1 MTGPRPSVAVG
12 PGRPVP
18 AGATAHEAVLRQAA
32 RSPHAT
38 ALRGP
43 GGARLTYAGLVAR
56 ARAVRDL
63 LVEAGVPA
71 RGFVPVLA
79 RAGADSAVAALG
91 VLLAGAAYAAVDP
104 DWPVRRLRGVI
115 EDLGARVV
123 LDAAGASA
131 TLQAALPSGV
141 RTVPLPGPGAVR
153 PAAAETGRPAVGA
166 DDPACVFFTSGSTGR
181 PKGVVLPHRAF
192 VRTFVD
198 GGYAA
203 FGPGT
208 VMPLLAAPY
217 WDAGALEVFGP
228 LMNGGTCVTPDET
241 PITPDG
247 LRSLVTG
254 QGVDTLWLT
263 SSLLNLIVDEDPGAF
278 TGIRHLL
285 CGGERLSPP
294 HLAALLDHHPGLR
307 VTNGYGPVESM
318 VFVST
323 HDVRRADT
331 ADPDG
336 IPVGRPV
343 RGTVLAVL
351 DPETLRPAA
360 RGTEGELWV
369 AGDGLALGYLHRP
382 EENARRFADVS
393 LPSHGTLRAYA
404 TGDRV
409 RMDAG
414 DRLSYVGRA
423 DRQFKIRGYRVEPGE
438 VERRIAALPGI
449 RHAFLVPLRD
459 PHAAV
464 TGTVCA
470 YTTDNTA
477 PLPEPTLR
485 DTAAA
490 TLPSYLRPDHYL
502 HLRSVPLGP
511 TGKADLR
518 AVEAWVRE
526 RRGAGGAGGEV
537 LRVGG
542 PTGAAKGGDAL
553 GAGDGSGDRVGSAG
567 ASAAPGTEVVAVA
580 GGALGIGAGAASA
593 PAAQA
598 KGVAGP
604 ADGPALPG
612 TGVVGSPGGSAGPGA
627 GRVGAGGGG
636 LGVGDRVGPVGVSA
650 VPAAAVPGT
659 PDAAPALCHAREILA
674 APGLRADSDLLT
686 SGASSL
692 HVLRIAARFSRLLGV
707 RLSARDVYENPS
719 VAALEKLAA
728 ARGAE
733 EPAGD
738 SGPGDPDGLSP
749 GERRFWLASR
759 LAPGAPGH
767 VAVSRIEADGP
778 LDPERLRQAL
788 AAVAAVHP
796 ALRTTFPREGG
807 RPRRRVVEA
816 PAPPPLLIRT
826 AAPGDHLPRPAA
838 DGERAPAV
846 GLAEQALTRELTA
859 RVRDLEGGPLFAAGV
874 VEAADGRRVLLLA
887 VHHIVYDGRS
897 EEILVADLAA
907 AYAGRPPAP
916 APAPPTAVPRA
927 GAGAAREFWR
937 GRLAGLAAPRWPG
950 GAAPG
955 LREVWT
961 RPVVA
966 HPVDLGA
973 RDTARLREFAVR
985 ERYPVLVPLLAAW
998 WRALAKVTGQ
1008 DDLAVGTVVEDRP
1021 DGHDRTVGYFA
1032 NGLPVRIAADPALD
1046 GPALLGLVRERLLE
1060 VFAHTALGTDE
1071 VAACAPRPAPGR
1083 APLYQNLLAL
1093 QRVAA
1098 PAEAD
1103 GVRFTPLPAPALGC
1117 QTELTCE
1124 LWDDGRSFAGA
1135 VTAPEGLLG
1144 PAALAE
1150 TADLF
1155 TTVLADLT
1163 GRTELLG
1170 DPS

>member
-43 GGARLTYAGLVAR
+43 GGARLTYAGLVTR

-71 RGFVPVLA
+71 RGFVPVAA

-104 DWPVRRLRGVI
+104 DWPARRLRGVI

-131 TLQAALPSGV
+131 TLPAALPPGV

-382 EENARRFADVS
+382 EENARRFADVA
-393 LPSHGTLRAYA
+393 LPGHGTLRAYA

-459 PHAAV
+459 PHATV

-477 PLPEPTLR
+477 PLPEPALR
-485 DTAAA
+485 DTATA

-502 HLRSVPLGP
+502 HLPSVPLGP

-526 RRGAGGAGGEV
+526 RRGAAGAGGAGGEA
-537 LRVGG
+537 LRAGV
-542 PTGAAKGGDAL
+542 PTGAAKAATAGVAL
-553 GAGDGSGDRVGSAG
+553 GAGDGNGDRVGS
-567 ASAAPGTEVVAVA
+567 
-580 GGALGIGAGAASA
+580 
-593 PAAQA
+593 
-598 KGVAGP
+598 
-604 ADGPALPG
+604 
-612 TGVVGSPGGSAGPGA
+612 
-627 GRVGAGGGG
+627 
-636 LGVGDRVGPVGVSA
+636 VGVSA
-650 VPAAAVPGT
+650 VPASAVPAAVAPDT
-659 PDAAPALCHAREILA
+659 PDAAPALRHARDILA

-719 VAALEKLAA
+719 VAALERLAA
-728 ARGAE
+728 ARGTE

-759 LAPGAPGH
+759 LAPDAPGH

-826 AAPGDHLPRPAA
+826 AAPGDRRPRPAA
-838 DGERAPAV
+838 DANRHPRSTPDGEHAPAV
-846 GLAEQALTRELTA
+846 GPVEQALTRELAA

-907 AYAGRPPAP
+907 AYAGRSPAP

-955 LREVWT
+955 IREVWT

-966 HPVDLGA
+966 HPVDLGP

-1032 NGLPVRIAADPALD
+1032 NGLPVRIAADPSLD

-1150 TADLF
+1150 TAALF
-1155 TTVLADLT
+1155 TTGLADLT

>member
-71 RGFVPVLA
+71 RGFVPVAA

-104 DWPVRRLRGVI
+104 DWPARRLRGVI

-131 TLQAALPSGV
+131 TLPAALPPGV

-285 CGGERLSPP
+285 CGGERLSPS

-382 EENARRFADVS
+382 EENARRFADVA
-393 LPSHGTLRAYA
+393 LPGHGTLRAYA

-459 PHAAV
+459 PHATV

-477 PLPEPTLR
+477 PLAEPALR
-485 DTAAA
+485 DTATA

-502 HLRSVPLGP
+502 HLPSVPLGP

-526 RRGAGGAGGEV
+526 RRGAAGAGGAGGEA
-537 LRVGG
+537 LRAGV
-542 PTGAAKGGDAL
+542 PTGAARAATAGVAL
-553 GAGDGSGDRVGSAG
+553 GAGDGNGDRVGS
-567 ASAAPGTEVVAVA
+567 
-580 GGALGIGAGAASA
+580 
-593 PAAQA
+593 
-598 KGVAGP
+598 
-604 ADGPALPG
+604 
-612 TGVVGSPGGSAGPGA
+612 
-627 GRVGAGGGG
+627 
-636 LGVGDRVGPVGVSA
+636 VGVSA
-650 VPAAAVPGT
+650 VPAAAVPAAVAPDT
-659 PDAAPALCHAREILA
+659 PDAAPALRHARDILA

-719 VAALEKLAA
+719 VAALERLAA
-728 ARGAE
+728 ARGTE

-759 LAPGAPGH
+759 LAPDAPGH

-826 AAPGDHLPRPAA
+826 AAPGDHRPRPAA
-838 DGERAPAV
+838 DANRHPRSTPDGEHAPAV
-846 GLAEQALTRELTA
+846 GPVEQALTRELAA

-907 AYAGRPPAP
+907 AYAGRSPAP
-916 APAPPTAVPRA
+916 APAP
-927 GAGAAREFWR
+927 
-937 GRLAGLAAPRWPG
+937 
-950 GAAPG
+950 
-955 LREVWT
+955 
-961 RPVVA
+961 
-966 HPVDLGA
+966 
-973 RDTARLREFAVR
+973 
-985 ERYPVLVPLLAAW
+985 LL
-998 WRALAKVTGQ
+998 
-1008 DDLAVGTVVEDRP
+1008 DDLIEIGPGDKIVV
-1021 DGHDRTVGYFA
+1021 
-1032 NGLPVRIAADPALD
+1032 
-1046 GPALLGLVRERLLE
+1046 
-1060 VFAHTALGTDE
+1060 
-1071 VAACAPRPAPGR
+1071 
-1083 APLYQNLLAL
+1083 
-1093 QRVAA
+1093 
-1098 PAEAD
+1098 D
-1103 GVRFTPLPAPALGC
+1103 GV
-1117 QTELTCE
+1117 
-1124 LWDDGRSFAGA
+1124 
-1135 VTAPEGLLG
+1135 
-1144 PAALAE
+1144 
-1150 TADLF
+1150 
-1155 TTVLADLT
+1155 
-1163 GRTELLG
+1163 
-1170 DPS
+1170 

>member
-43 GGARLTYAGLVAR
+43 GGARLTYAGLVTR

-71 RGFVPVLA
+71 RGFVPVAA

-104 DWPVRRLRGVI
+104 DWPARRLRGVI

-131 TLQAALPSGV
+131 TLPAALPPGV

-382 EENARRFADVS
+382 EENARRFADVA
-393 LPSHGTLRAYA
+393 LPGHGTLRAYA

-459 PHAAV
+459 PHATV

-477 PLPEPTLR
+477 PLPEPALR
-485 DTAAA
+485 DTATA

-502 HLRSVPLGP
+502 HLPSVPLGP

-526 RRGAGGAGGEV
+526 RRGAAGAGGAGGEA
-537 LRVGG
+537 LRAGV
-542 PTGAAKGGDAL
+542 PTGAAKAATAGVAL
-553 GAGDGSGDRVGSAG
+553 GAGDGNGDRVGS
-567 ASAAPGTEVVAVA
+567 
-580 GGALGIGAGAASA
+580 
-593 PAAQA
+593 
-598 KGVAGP
+598 
-604 ADGPALPG
+604 
-612 TGVVGSPGGSAGPGA
+612 
-627 GRVGAGGGG
+627 
-636 LGVGDRVGPVGVSA
+636 VGVSA
-650 VPAAAVPGT
+650 VPAAAVPAAVAPDT
-659 PDAAPALCHAREILA
+659 PDAAPALRHARDILA

-719 VAALEKLAA
+719 VAALERLAA
-728 ARGAE
+728 ARGTE

-759 LAPGAPGH
+759 LAPDAPGH

-826 AAPGDHLPRPAA
+826 AAPGDHRPRPAA
-838 DGERAPAV
+838 DANRHPRSTPDGEHAPAV
-846 GLAEQALTRELTA
+846 GPVEQALTRELTA

-907 AYAGRPPAP
+907 AYAGRSPAP

-955 LREVWT
+955 IREVWT

-966 HPVDLGA
+966 HPVDLGP

-1032 NGLPVRIAADPALD
+1032 NGLPVRIAADPSLD

-1150 TADLF
+1150 TAALF
-1155 TTVLADLT
+1155 TTGLADLT

>member
-71 RGFVPVLA
+71 RGFVPVVA

-104 DWPVRRLRGVI
+104 DWPARRLRGVI

-131 TLQAALPSGV
+131 TLPAALPPGV
-141 RTVPLPGPGAVR
+141 RAVPLPGPGAVR
-153 PAAAETGRPAVGA
+153 PAAPETGRPAVGA

-382 EENARRFADVS
+382 EENARRFADVA
-393 LPSHGTLRAYA
+393 LPGLGTLRAYA

-409 RMDAG
+409 RMDDG

-438 VERRIAALPGI
+438 VERRIAALPGV

-459 PHAAV
+459 PHATV

-470 YTTDNTA
+470 YTTHNTA
-477 PLPEPTLR
+477 PLPDPTLR
-485 DTAAA
+485 HAAA
-490 TLPSYLRPDHYL
+490 TTLPSYLRPDHYL
-502 HLRSVPLGP
+502 HLPSIPLGP
-511 TGKADLR
+511 TGKTDLR
-518 AVEAWVRE
+518 AVETWARE
-526 RRGAGGAGGEV
+526 QRGAAGAGG
-537 LRVGG
+537 
-542 PTGAAKGGDAL
+542 GAAVAASGRGAL
-553 GAGDGSGDRVGSAG
+553 GAGAGDGAGSTG
-567 ASAAPGTEVVAVA
+567 ASAA
-580 GGALGIGAGAASA
+580 
-593 PAAQA
+593 QA
-598 KGVAGP
+598 KEVAGP

-612 TGVVGSPGGSAGPGA
+612 TGVVGS
-627 GRVGAGGGG
+627 
-636 LGVGDRVGPVGVSA
+636 VGVSA
-650 VPAAAVPGT
+650 VPAAA
-659 PDAAPALCHAREILA
+659 LRHARDILA
-674 APGLRADSDLLT
+674 VPGLRADSDLLT

-738 SGPGDPDGLSP
+738 AGSGDPDGLSP

-759 LAPGAPGH
+759 LAPDAPGH
-767 VAVSRIEADGP
+767 VAVSRIEVDGP

-788 AAVAAVHP
+788 VAVAAVHP

-826 AAPGDHLPRPAA
+826 ATSGDHRPRPAA
-838 DGERAPAV
+838 DANHHPRSTPDGERAPAV
-846 GLAEQALTRELTA
+846 GAVEQALTRELAA
-859 RVRDLEGGPLFAAGV
+859 RVRDLEAGPLFAAGV

-907 AYAGRPPAP
+907 AYAGRSPAP

-937 GRLAGLAAPRWPG
+937 GRLAGLTAPRWPG

-955 LREVWT
+955 IREVWT

-966 HPVDLGA
+966 HPVDLGP

-985 ERYPVLVPLLAAW
+985 QRYPVLVPLLAAW

-1150 TADLF
+1150 TAALF
-1155 TTVLADLT
+1155 TTGLADLT

>member
-71 RGFVPVLA
+71 RGFVPVAA

-104 DWPVRRLRGVI
+104 DWPARRLRGVI

-131 TLQAALPSGV
+131 TLPAALPPGV

-285 CGGERLSPP
+285 CGGERLSPS

-382 EENARRFADVS
+382 EENARRFADVA
-393 LPSHGTLRAYA
+393 LPGHGTLRAYA

-459 PHAAV
+459 PHATV

-477 PLPEPTLR
+477 PLAEPALR
-485 DTAAA
+485 DTATA

-502 HLRSVPLGP
+502 HLPSVPLGP

-526 RRGAGGAGGEV
+526 RRGAAGAGGAGGEA
-537 LRVGG
+537 LRAGV
-542 PTGAAKGGDAL
+542 PTGAARAATAGVAL
-553 GAGDGSGDRVGSAG
+553 GAGDGNGDRVGS
-567 ASAAPGTEVVAVA
+567 
-580 GGALGIGAGAASA
+580 
-593 PAAQA
+593 
-598 KGVAGP
+598 
-604 ADGPALPG
+604 
-612 TGVVGSPGGSAGPGA
+612 
-627 GRVGAGGGG
+627 
-636 LGVGDRVGPVGVSA
+636 VGVSA
-650 VPAAAVPGT
+650 VPAAAVPAAVAPDT
-659 PDAAPALCHAREILA
+659 PDAAPALRHARDILA

-719 VAALEKLAA
+719 VAALERLAA
-728 ARGAE
+728 ARGTE

-759 LAPGAPGH
+759 LAPDAPGH

-826 AAPGDHLPRPAA
+826 AAPGDHRPRPAA
-838 DGERAPAV
+838 DANRHPRSTPDGEHAPAV
-846 GLAEQALTRELTA
+846 GPVEQALTRELAA

-907 AYAGRPPAP
+907 AYAGRSPAP
-916 APAPPTAVPRA
+916 APAPPTVVPRA

-955 LREVWT
+955 IREVWT

-966 HPVDLGA
+966 HPVDLGP

-1032 NGLPVRIAADPALD
+1032 NGLPVRIAADPSLD

-1150 TADLF
+1150 TAALF
-1155 TTVLADLT
+1155 TTGLADLT